1 MPLPDTTPTRVEL
14 LARERVANGYC
25 KVDKLTLRHEQYAGG
40 MGPEIVREVVER
52 GNAAAVLLYD
62 PVRECCVMIEQFRPG
77 AWLADQAP
85 WMLEIVAGIIEPGE
99 TAEAVCRREAEEEAG
114 VRIGELQKIMSY
126 MVTPGVCT
134 ETIDLFVGRVDA
146 SEAHGLHG
154 VAAEG
159 EDIRVFTMTVDELQW
174 ALETG
179 KVNNVTT
186 IIAIQWLM
194 LNRDRLH
201 QQWGC

>member
-1 MPLPDTTPTRVEL
+1 
-14 LARERVANGYC
+14 
-25 KVDKLTLRHEQYAGG
+25 
-40 MGPEIVREVVER
+40 
-52 GNAAAVLLYD
+52 
-62 PVRECCVMIEQFRPG
+62 MIEQFRPG

-186 IIAIQWLM
+186 IIAIQWLL